1 VLVQILKPELPD
13 WPGARLFCSTRQ
25 GGVSEHPYASLNLG
39 DHVGDETDSVSSNR
53 QRLEATWGAKPVF
66 LQQVHGTEVVHLTF
80 AQSAQKLQADACFT
94 HEKNLACT
102 IMVADCLPVLFY
114 LPQAKLVAAA
124 HAGCFNMRLASIL
137 ALEKII
143 PTELETACRI
153 SMDNGSIVQSH
164 LMLKARVGDIDAA
177 QFGVFVEQAKET
189 CPMSRLLRADISV
202 EFLLH
207 S

>member
-1 VLVQILKPELPD
+1 MITRTSTAVWQGSGKEGSGHISTQSPALRQEPYSYDSRFGDSSGTNPE
-13 WPGARLFCSTRQ
+13 
-25 GGVSEHPYASLNLG
+25 E
-39 DHVGDETDSVSSNR
+39 
-53 QRLEATWGAKPVF
+53 
-66 LQQVHGTEVVHLTF
+66 
-80 AQSAQKLQADACFT
+80 
-94 HEKNLACT
+94 
-102 IMVADCLPVLFY
+102 
-114 LPQAKLVAAA
+114 LVAAA

-137 ALEKII
+137 ALENII

-164 LMLKARVGDIDAA
+164 LMLKARAAGIDSA

-202 EFLLH
+202 EFLLN